1 MNFRIEKYLLK
12 KADELA
18 FITIKNDG
26 DFKLEGYKL
35 PNQGLDVPIKNEV
48 LVKGI
53 KETTGDNSSSDKTDT
68 DKSDNDSDGSTDTDN
83 STAKTE

>member
-35 PNQGLDVPIKNEV
+35 PNQGLDVPIKN
-48 LVKGI
+48 
-53 KETTGDNSSSDKTDT
+53 
-68 DKSDNDSDGSTDTDN
+68 
-83 STAKTE
+83 

>member
-1 MNFRIEKYLLK
+1 MKFRIEKYLLK

-26 DFKLEGYKL
+26 DFKLKGYTL
-35 PNQGLDVPIKNEV
+35 PIGGLDVPIKNEV

-53 KETTGDNSSSDKTDT
+53 KENTAQDGINSMSIADIYHSI
-68 DKSDNDSDGSTDTDN
+68 SYRH
-83 STAKTE
+83 

>member
-1 MNFRIEKYLLK
+1 MDFKIEKYLLK

-26 DFKLEGYKL
+26 DFKLKGYNI
-35 PNQGLDVPIKNEV
+35 PVGGLDVPIKNEV

-53 KETTGDNSSSDKTDT
+53 KENTAQNGINSMSIAEI
-68 DKSDNDSDGSTDTDN
+68 GR
-83 STAKTE
+83 AHV